1 MEEWMLIQIIRIIA
15 VSKREKMEKLLSV
28 TA

>member
-1 MEEWMLIQIIRIIA
+1 MEEWMLTQIIHIIA
-15 VSKREKMEKLLSV
+15 VRKREKMEKLLSA

>member
-15 VSKREKMEKLLSV
+15 VRKREKMEKLLSV